1 MSILF
6 WLACLLIIL
15 AAIFCFTRL
24 VLGPGIP
31 DRVVALDL
39 VANVIMASI
48 ALYSV
53 YTHQAI
59 YLDIVVAL
67 ALVMFLSSTM
77 YAYYLERKRNV
88 GKEDDKFFE

>member
-15 AAIFCFTRL
+15 ATILCFTRL
-24 VLGPGIP
+24 VLGPSIP

-39 VANVIMASI
+39 VTNVLMASI
-48 ALYSV
+48 ALFSV
-53 YTHQAI
+53 YRNQAI

-77 YAYYLERKRNV
+77 YAYYLENQRPERTNDESVK
-88 GKEDDKFFE
+88 